1 MISAL
6 LTRREH
12 VIAPIL
18 AAVRGPKLGRKPK
31 AWTPVDRDY
40 EALRIDMQ
48 TPSHTSASTAS
59 TPPLH
64 RQHFVDRIP
73 ASA

>member
-48 TPSHTSASTAS
+48 NLFTHLGINSINATA
-59 TPPLH
+59 
-64 RQHFVDRIP
+64 
-73 ASA
+73 A